1 MALDDMLQIIE
12 DEGALRCTEIKAR
25 AESEVERIIR
35 QAKSD
40 AESIREEAYK
50 KYTEKAPAEANRMI
64 SKEKLNSRLQIM
76 QARETMI
83 MQAFETAKDRLDKI
97 RKEAQYDQVL
107 TALINEALD
116 EAGGSC
122 EIHVNPQDVERAKKA
137 IAGREGVS
145 DVIADEDVKLG
156 CYVRTDDGSIQVIND
171 LLSRF
176 DLIAHRSKTLIAE
189 RLFAEK
195 R

>member
-12 DEGALRCTEIKAR
+12 DEGELRCTEIKAR
-25 AESEVERIIR
+25 AEAEAERIIR
-35 QAKSD
+35 QANSD
-40 AESIREEAYK
+40 AESIRDEAYK
-50 KYTEKAPAEANRMI
+50 KYAEKAPAEANRMI
-64 SKEKLNSRLQIM
+64 SKEKLSSRLQIM
-76 QARETMI
+76 QAREAMI
-83 MQAFETAKDRLDKI
+83 MQAYDAAKDRLDKMQ
-97 RKEAQYDQVL
+97 KEAQYDLVL
-107 TALINEALD
+107 AALINEALD

-137 IAGREGVS
+137 IAGREGVTN
-145 DVIADEDVKLG
+145 VIADEDVKLG
-156 CYVRTDDGSIQVIND
+156 CYVQTDDGSIQVIND

-176 DLIAHRSKTLIAE
+176 DLISHRSKTLIAE